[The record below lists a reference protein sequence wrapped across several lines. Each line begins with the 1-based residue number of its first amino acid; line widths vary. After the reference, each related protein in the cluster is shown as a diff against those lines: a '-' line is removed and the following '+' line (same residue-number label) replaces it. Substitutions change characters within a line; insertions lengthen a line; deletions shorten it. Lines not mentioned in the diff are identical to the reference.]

1 MIPDLLWEGKPPDIR
16 ALAERKDFHR
26 LVLALRH
33 RDLEIQWQ
41 ATEALGELGKE
52 GLDYLLQALKSRNR
66 DIRLGIIEALG
77 EIGDVRAIPH
87 LVLQLKDRSNEIR
100 WETAL
105 ALGEFRDPSVIPPL
119 CSALRDED
127 HYVRYGAALSLQKIS
142 WKSEDPTEFA
152 FFMTGLQRWDD
163 LSSLGEHALPA
174 ITNALRD
181 PDRNVRVPAV
191 RCLGRIGSERA
202 IPALFK
208 ALRDPDEEVRW
219 EAVLA
224 GPRCGIPMQYLP
236 RGLSRR
242 PRVRKN
248 PLVAGFL
255 NFILPG
261 MGYLYLGMWWGV
273 ILFQIDVYA
282 TLWIFVNQEE
292 LFAYSFLW
300 PIYLILGLHA
310 GYIAMRMPDL

>member
-1 MIPDLLWEGKPPDIR
+1 MIPSRLWERKPPDIR
-16 ALAERKDFHR
+16 ALAERKDYHR

-33 RDLEIQWQ
+33 RELEIQWQ
-41 ATEALGELGKE
+41 AAEALGEMGTE
-52 GLDYLLQALKSRNR
+52 GLDYLLSALKSRNR

-77 EIGDVRAIPH
+77 MIGDVRAIPH
-87 LVLQLKDRSNEIR
+87 LVSQMNDRSNEIR

-105 ALGEFRDPSVIPPL
+105 ALGEFQDPSVIPAL
-119 CSALRDED
+119 CSALRDDD
-127 HYVRYGAALSLQKIS
+127 HYVRYGAALSLQKLA
-142 WKSEDPTEFA
+142 WRSEDPTEFA
-152 FFMTGLQRWDD
+152 FFMAGLQRWND

-174 ITNALRD
+174 ITNTLRD
-181 PDRNVRVPAV
+181 PDRSVRILAV
-191 RCLGRIGSERA
+191 RCLGQIGSERA
-202 IPALFK
+202 IPALYR
-208 ALRDPDEEVRW
+208 ALCDPDEEVRW
-219 EAVLA
+219 EAVMA
-224 GPRCGIPMQYLP
+224 GPRCGIPMHYLP

-255 NFILPG
+255 NFVLPG

-282 TLWIFVNQEE
+282 TLWIFVNGGEF
-292 LFAYSFLW
+292 FAYSFLW
-300 PIYLILGLHA
+300 PIYLIMGLHA